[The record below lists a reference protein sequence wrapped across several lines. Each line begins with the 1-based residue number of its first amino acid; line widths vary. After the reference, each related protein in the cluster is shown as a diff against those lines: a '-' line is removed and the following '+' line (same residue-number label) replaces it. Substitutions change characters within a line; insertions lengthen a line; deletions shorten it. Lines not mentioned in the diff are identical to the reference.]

1 MTMKAEHQTH
11 ASAPPADSRDRAA
24 PLTRVR
30 HDGSLRWIPERARE
44 LSRRNL
50 LQGRTWTLA
59 QVCEHLALA
68 LELTIQV
75 ESGGPPP
82 RRWRVLSRFER
93 AKRWCV
99 KRIMLATGWFPGGV
113 TAPGLVEPSGSLS
126 LPQALD
132 RLHHAVEQFENKFA
146 SPGAGWSY
154 HSILGRMNDRQWRK
168 FHSIHAAHHF
178 SFFVARSS

>member
-1 MTMKAEHQTH
+1 MNADHETH
-11 ASAPPADSRDRAA
+11 APALPADSHDLLA
-24 PLTRVR
+24 PLSRVR
-30 HDGSLRWIPERARE
+30 HGGSLRWIPERARE

-50 LQGRTWTLA
+50 LHGKSWTLA
-59 QVCEHLALA
+59 HVCEHLALA
-68 LELTIQV
+68 LELTVQM

-99 KRIMLATGWFPGGV
+99 KRVMLATGWFPGGV
-113 TAPGLVEPSGSLS
+113 TAPGLVEPSGELS
-126 LPQALD
+126 LAQALE
-132 RLHHAVEQFENKFA
+132 RLQQAVEQFEHKYA
-146 SPGAGWSY
+146 SSGAGWSY

-178 SFFVARSS
+178 SFFVAGS